1 MTRMTRHT
9 QLHDTLRCLRA
20 VAVVLVLCFTA
31 QSCHQDTDLTPDL
44 PTQDGEI
51 QFQTS
56 GVGTTRGL
64 IESLEASGTEVCL
77 YGYRGSD
84 YLALGKPKQLSGKPL
99 AYKDGR
105 WSVINKSGDPVTY
118 FWEGEGYKYRFFGW
132 LAKYGE
138 GLEAL
143 ETPETNWTSK
153 FENDEL
159 EIVATLDATYNQ
171 FDFLYSDVDERVLDA
186 NNKRE
191 PVELNMHHLF
201 SAFGIGISNTSEDD
215 IYIESIT
222 LRKLHDRGSA
232 TIDFSTTPCTVKYGA
247 TSISR
252 SSDSPFI
259 SFKGNQ
265 KVDKEYGVI
274 YNIFRPTATAKEYY
288 MVWPQAADIFTE
300 LKFDNEDQEA
310 AEPDDSFPIILKY
323 SVGTEN
329 IMKRLQLPKQNWE
342 PGKLYYFDILIA
354 DKLVQIETI
363 VNDWNYYHAD
373 ANFSDESVG
382 VKAGKHLVWDESTC
396 RVVPETKTVYVTQ
409 GQSVKGSFTID
420 TPAGGRWYASL
431 EGDVTAFT
439 IMDDTTPTDDGFGPI
454 DGEQH
459 TIRIV
464 PLISNPDRDYSVKV
478 KFLAERADGKRF
490 PADDMVQDYNDDDIA
505 DRYTIVLESVN

>member
-1 MTRMTRHT
+1 MIKKDRHT
-9 QLHDTLRCLRA
+9 QLHDTLRCLRT
-20 VAVVLVLCFTA
+20 VAVSLVLCFTA

-51 QFQTS
+51 QFHTS

-84 YLALGKPKQLSGKPL
+84 YLAQGKSKQLSGKPL

-105 WSVINKSGDPVTY
+105 WSVIDESGNPVTY

-132 LAKYGE
+132 LGKDAT
-138 GLEAL
+138 GLTVPNTWSYDESTKKL
-143 ETPETNWTSK
+143 IIPETVLGS
-153 FENDEL
+153 D
-159 EIVATLDATYNQ
+159 YNQ
-171 FDFLYSDVDERVLDA
+171 FDFLYSDVVERDLDA
-186 NNKRE
+186 NNKRD
-191 PVELNMHHLF
+191 PVNINMHHLF
-201 SAFGIGISNTSEDD
+201 TAFGIGINNTSEDD
-215 IYIESIT
+215 IYIKSIT
-222 LRKLHDRGSA
+222 LGKLHDSGSA
-232 TIDFSTTPCTVKYGA
+232 TIDFSTTPCTVNYGA

-252 SSDSPFI
+252 GSASPFI
-259 SFKGNQ
+259 SFTGDQ
-265 KVDKEYGVI
+265 KVDKEYGIIHNV
-274 YNIFRPTATAKEYY
+274 FRPTATAKEYY

-300 LKFDNEDQEA
+300 LKFDNEEQEA
-310 AEPDDSFPIILKY
+310 NEPDNSFPIILEY

-329 IMKRLQLPKQNWE
+329 IKKRLQLPKQNWE

-363 VNDWNYYHAD
+363 VNDWNYYHTD
-373 ANFSDESVG
+373 ANFSDGSVG
-382 VKAGKHLVWDESTC
+382 VKAGNHLVWDESTC